1 VKTVMG
7 GVLARAP
14 DLGRLTRA
22 LVALVK
28 DERGLT
34 TVEYS
39 AAGGVLSAMIFVAA
53 SALRDAQAEAV
64 ASMFDHD

>member
-1 VKTVMG
+1 
-7 GVLARAP
+7 
-14 DLGRLTRA
+14 
-22 LVALVK
+22 
-28 DERGLT
+28 LT